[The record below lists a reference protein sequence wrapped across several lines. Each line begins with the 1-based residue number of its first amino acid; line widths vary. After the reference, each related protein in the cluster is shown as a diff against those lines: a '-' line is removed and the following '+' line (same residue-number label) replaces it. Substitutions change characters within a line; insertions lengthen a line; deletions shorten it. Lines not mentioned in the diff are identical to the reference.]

1 MGREEYPKA
10 RILLLGAPGS
20 GKNCL
25 ESRFTTMTFPPPYN
39 PALTL
44 SSRRLFTLTSRG
56 SQPST
61 PSVQSTLSLRPSLG
75 DSREQGFPETP
86 RPQTGSS
93 TYSRESAPGVVSIP
107 GPADLTATHSGSQGG
122 TDGCAECIR
131 TANTFMI
138 EVINYPG
145 LELAKERANVLSAG
159 DYDAV
164 LLVYDRSRLDGPA
177 KREKG
182 EPENPARFPKEG
194 PIVALAG
201 NKADVDSAPSRHG
214 LRLTSPRARRREIQ
228 PAEPEQASGSGSNSS
243 EPRGEIPRSASS
255 LSMTMREFVADG
267 RRSAMSMESSIV
279 RTPSK
284 LLKRKSSQSR
294 RLAPQIALAARQ
306 TAEGETLAR
315 ELQVQIPFLETSAK
329 SGDNVEEL
337 FEAILREILA
347 SKGHRVRESVLPR
360 DSTPCKRHAAMDS
373 KFNSAA
379 NSPTNVIPEGRL
391 AIHHAYNQHGTRSS
405 GEWPSA
411 FVRERSPEA
420 SDLNTEPNSPPVV
433 AKPKKEG
440 MLRRMSSIFGRRKPV
455 ERIST

>member
-1 MGREEYPKA
+1 M
-10 RILLLGAPGS
+10 
-20 GKNCL
+20 
-25 ESRFTTMTFPPPYN
+25 
-39 PALTL
+39 
-44 SSRRLFTLTSRG
+44 
-56 SQPST
+56 
-61 PSVQSTLSLRPSLG
+61 V
-75 DSREQGFPETP
+75 
-86 RPQTGSS
+86 
-93 TYSRESAPGVVSIP
+93 
-107 GPADLTATHSGSQGG
+107 
-122 TDGCAECIR
+122 
-131 TANTFMI
+131 

-145 LELAKERANVLSAG
+145 LELARERANVLSAG

-164 LLVYDRSRLDGPA
+164 LLVYDVTSRETFDVLPILHSEVALMGRPSGRRASRKTQPA
-177 KREKG
+177 SQ
-182 EPENPARFPKEG
+182 KEG

-201 NKADVDSAPSRHG
+201 NKADVDSAPSRYG

-228 PAEPEQASGSGSNSS
+228 PAEPEQASGSGSNPA
-243 EPRGEIPRSASS
+243 ELRGEIPRSASS

-284 LLKRKSSQSR
+284 LLKRRSSQSVRANGKSPATAPHMSR
-294 RLAPQIALAARQ
+294 RASERELADMWLRAESTNRESSRLGSTDETEPASDDWPLKSPSRRVQ
-306 TAEGETLAR
+306 TAEGEALAR

-337 FEAILREILA
+337 FEAILREVLA

-420 SDLNTEPNSPPVV
+420 SDLNTESNSPPVV

-440 MLRRMSSIFGRRKPV
+440 MLRRMSSIFGKRKPV